1 MQQSAAS
8 TARQKPSAR
17 SATSKSPNDSAVGQV
32 EALKT
37 IPLGRG
43 IKDVQLLVLN
53 RSRQLAGVGELG
65 EIFVRSPHLA
75 EGYIGDEERT
85 EQMFIVNPFT
95 NDPKDRLYRTGELG
109 RYLPDGNVEWAGRND
124 RRVNIRGFRVEL
136 EEIEIALKQHPTVK
150 DAAVVLQD
158 YDISAPENSKLETR
172 NPKLDQRLVAYVAA
186 DEESQ
191 SLADL
196 LQSYLTTRLPNYMVP
211 AHYVILPC
219 LPLSPN
225 GKVDYR
231 SLPAPRFSPS
241 GDEST
246 SPRNEVEKK
255 LCEIFAELLGRT
267 GVAIEEDFF
276 RIGGHSLLA
285 ARAAAR
291 IGDAFG
297 VNLDL
302 STFLENPT
310 VIGLAKKVD
319 SLRATGQTTTE
330 ADKDQ
335 REEFDL

>member
-1 MQQSAAS
+1 M
-8 TARQKPSAR
+8 
-17 SATSKSPNDSAVGQV
+17 
-32 EALKT
+32 
-37 IPLGRG
+37 
-43 IKDVQLLVLN
+43 LN
-53 RSRQLAGVGELG
+53 RSQQLAGIGELG

-85 EQMFIVNPFT
+85 VQMFIVNPFT
-95 NDPKDRLYRTGELG
+95 NDPQDRLYRTGELG

-158 YDISAPENSKLETR
+158 YDISTPENSKLETR
-172 NPKLDQRLVAYVAA
+172 NPKLDQRLVAYIAA

-211 AHYVILPC
+211 AHYVILPS

-231 SLPAPRFSPS
+231 SLPAPRFSSS

-267 GVAIEEDFF
+267 GVSHRGEFF
-276 RIGGHSLLA
+276 PHWGPFTASRPRR
-285 ARAAAR
+285 RAHR
-291 IGDAFG
+291 RRFWRQPRPVNVFG
-297 VNLDL
+297 NPNGR
-302 STFLENPT
+302 ST
-310 VIGLAKKVD
+310 
-319 SLRATGQTTTE
+319 
-330 ADKDQ
+330 
-335 REEFDL
+335 